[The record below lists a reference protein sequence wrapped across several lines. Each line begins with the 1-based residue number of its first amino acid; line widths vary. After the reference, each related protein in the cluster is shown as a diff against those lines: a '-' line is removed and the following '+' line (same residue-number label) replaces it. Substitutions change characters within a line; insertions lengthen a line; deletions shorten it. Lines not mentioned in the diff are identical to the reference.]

1 MKNLIRIIDYVNQV
15 VFPAA
20 IAVGILLLITYN
32 LISYGI

>member
-1 MKNLIRIIDYVNQV
+1 MKNLIKIIDYTNQV

-20 IAVGILLLITYN
+20 VAVGILLLIIFN